1 MDPHLRERVQ
11 AVADLAGRPGR
22 EQAFEAESLALLDEL
37 KAAIQQ
43 LRELTLAQMTWLR
56 QQAGEQGGRN

>member
-1 MDPHLRERVQ
+1 MDQHLRGRVQ
-11 AVADLAGRPGR
+11 AVADLVGRPGL

-43 LRELTLAQMTWLR
+43 LRELTQAQMTWLR

>member
-1 MDPHLRERVQ
+1 MDQNLRGRVQ
-11 AVADLAGRPGR
+11 AVADLAGRPGL
-22 EQAFEAESLALLDEL
+22 EQAFETESLALLDEL

-43 LRELTLAQMTWLR
+43 LRELTLAQMAWLR